1 MAEKRDFVAPADGGE
16 PRADRLMVGY
26 ALGVHTLGY
35 AFNLSG
41 HLEFPLLDH
50 LEVADD
56 VNRRVRSYE
65 GELVQFLVL
74 EESVGNLD
82 YALFP
87 EMSARKVD
95 SDGDPVP
102 GVLQIQDV
110 KSLEDPVRRYV
121 VEHCP
126 VLQRANYQLFVTV
139 CHISDIFHISQ
150 KLTKSRRDYL

>member
-16 PRADRLMVGY
+16 PCADGLMVGY

-41 HLEFPLLDH
+41 HLEFPLLYH

-56 VNRRVRSYE
+56 VNRGVGGNQ

-82 YALFP
+82 NALFP
-87 EMSARKVD
+87 EMTA
-95 SDGDPVP
+95 
-102 GVLQIQDV
+102 
-110 KSLEDPVRRYV
+110 
-121 VEHCP
+121 
-126 VLQRANYQLFVTV
+126 
-139 CHISDIFHISQ
+139 
-150 KLTKSRRDYL
+150 